1 MIFMTWGST
10 EDVFVDPPTFEP
22 LEECRRVLFDDFL
35 LVLGAF
41 LQGVEVFG
49 GCFPMVFLCLLDDFW
64 ILFLGWFAT
73 VCPCVPKG

>member
-41 LQGVEVFG
+41 LRGVEVFG
-49 GCFPMVFLCLLDDFW
+49 GCFPMVC
-64 ILFLGWFAT
+64 
-73 VCPCVPKG
+73 